1 MTPSEMDALLER
13 LYDRRPTPLQSA
25 VTVTIAL
32 GSIGLGVTFALVAR
46 ELGDLGGTIATLVAW
61 IAIAFVNVA
70 HARSRRD

>member
-13 LYDRRPTPLQSA
+13 LYDHRPTPLQSA

-70 HARSRRD
+70 HARGRRD